1 MQEFSPADW
10 GFALAVMLFVLTM
23 LIAEKGLVTSGR
35 FNEMRQYAERERL
48 RAERAEAA
56 FRENTRQL
64 ERLADLL
71 EIGKDLR
78 HVSGD

>member
-1 MQEFSPADW
+1 
-10 GFALAVMLFVLTM
+10 
-23 LIAEKGLVTSGR
+23 
-35 FNEMRQYAERERL
+35 MRQYAERERL

-71 EIGKDLR
+71 EVGKDLR